1 MAVAVY
7 PGSFDPVTNG
17 HLDIIERTAQ
27 IFDLVLVV
35 VFRNAEKNPLFT
47 YEERV
52 ELLSRAVA
60 HIPNVRVDS
69 SDGLTAQYARDH
81 GARAIIKGLR
91 AVSDFENEMQ
101 MAQMNKLLSD
111 IETMFMMTSSQYSFL
126 SSSIVKEI
134 ASYGANVDGLVPKVV
149 EERLKEKFAGTRK

>member
-1 MAVAVY
+1 MTVAVY

-17 HLDIIERTAQ
+17 HLDIIERAAQ

-35 VFRNAEKNPLFT
+35 VFRNSEKNPLFT
-47 YEERV
+47 DEERL
-52 ELLSRAVA
+52 ELLTRAVA

-69 SDGLTAQYARDH
+69 SDGLTAQYAREH
-81 GARAIIKGLR
+81 GARVIVKGLR

-134 ASYGANVDGLVPKVV
+134 ASYGASVDGLVPKVV
-149 EERLKEKFAGTRK
+149 EERLRVKFAGAGK